1 MIDILKTKTEFEIY
15 KICESEYLNDEE
27 LKPLREYVK
36 NNSYGFCDDAHYTM
50 WRELVKIMPENFK
63 FLEIGVF
70 KGQIICLLS
79 ILNERFKKNGKI
91 FGVTPLKNYGDKY
104 SEYPDIDYSSEI
116 KKLFKTFSVPF
127 NLESQIINGLSTNEK
142 VKKEIINL
150 KMFDLVYVDGGHDYD
165 TVISDLILVKDILNI
180 NGYIITD
187 DSSCYKNL
195 SGLNV
200 FTGHIDVC
208 NAIKDNLEPDKKFV
222 EILCVG
228 HNRVFKKIK

>member
-1 MIDILKTKTEFEIY
+1 MLDILKTKTEFEIY
-15 KICESEYLNDEE
+15 KFCEQEYLNDEG
-27 LKPLREYVK
+27 LKSLREYVK
-36 NNSYGFCDDAHYTM
+36 ANSYGFCDDAHYTM
-50 WRELVKIMPENFK
+50 WRELVKLMPDNFK

-79 ILNERFKKNGKI
+79 ILNDRFKKNGSI
-91 FGVTPLKNYGDKY
+91 FGVTPLENYGDKY
-104 SEYPDIDYSSEI
+104 SEYPNIDYSLEI
-116 KKLFKTFSVPF
+116 KNLFQTFSVPF
-127 NLESQIINGLSTNEK
+127 SLESQIINGLSTDDK
-142 VKKEIINL
+142 IKQKIKDL

-180 NGYIITD
+180 NGYIVTD

-195 SGLNV
+195 AGLAV
-200 FTGHIDVC
+200 FTGHLEVC
-208 NAIKDNLEPDKKFV
+208 DAIKDNLEPDKNFV